1 MKCQLLVPCESVNP
15 LYLSLPKKDRAG
27 ITAIVTIP
35 AGQVIE
41 NPDAWRLCAIGKAT
55 PADEECKN
63 RVDAHMGN
71 PARLALIEKIKALI
85 SADGVKSLD
94 VKTKQWLEMMKKT
107 YAAELGIEPAAN
119 PE

>member
-1 MKCQLLVPCESVNP
+1 MKCVLLVDCETVNP
-15 LYLSLPKKDRAG
+15 LYLTLRKNERAG
-27 ITAIVTIP
+27 IAATVTIP

-41 NPDAWRLCAIGKAT
+41 NPEAWRLCAIGKAT
-55 PADEECKN
+55 PADDECKN

-71 PARLALIEKIKALI
+71 PARLALIGKIKALMA
-85 SADGVKSLD
+85 ADGVKSLD
-94 VKTKQWLEMMKKT
+94 ARTKQWLEMMKKT